1 MYWPASTELNQRGF
15 STLELVIVII
25 IISLLIVFAADRLL
39 KYRVD
44 AERVSVEQLAG
55 TLRSAMSIQVASIV
69 ATEGSLQ
76 NIAKLNKSNPMTFL
90 AETPGT
96 YLGELDKPD
105 PESIEAG
112 YWYFDK
118 QQDMLVYRVINSD
131 FLQTPLEGPARIRFQ
146 LQLVYTD
153 KNRNRR
159 FDAGRD
165 SIHGMR
171 LQAVEPY
178 KWKKH
183 VITDN
188 SDTEKTS

>member
-1 MYWPASTELNQRGF
+1 MYCPASNRLNQRGF
-15 STLELVIVII
+15 STLELVIVVV
-25 IISLLIVFAADRLL
+25 IISLLIVFAVDRLL
-39 KYRVD
+39 VLRVD
-44 AERVSVEQLAG
+44 AERVAVEQLAG
-55 TLRSAMSIQVASIV
+55 TIRSAMGIQVAATV
-69 ATEGSLQ
+69 ATEGGLQ
-76 NIAKLNKSNPMTFL
+76 NIGNLNKSNPMALL

-96 YLGELDKPD
+96 YLGELDKAD
-105 PESIEAG
+105 PAAIEAG

-118 QQDMLVYRVINSD
+118 QQGMLVYRVINSGY
-131 FLQTPLEGPARIRFQ
+131 LQTELEGPARIRFQ

-159 FDAGRD
+159 YDAGRD
-165 SIHGMR
+165 SIHGLR
-171 LQAVEPY
+171 LKAVEAY